1 MAREYENPFEELP
14 EALVSDLLAQSE
26 DVGNI
31 IYESFQDVQT
41 QRNQFRSEL
50 QRANLLRRD
59 SELGYP
65 DIPTSCGVDGS
76 FAIERLLSTDLLAT
90 AAVAIEGLTPPSE
103 TRYWERPHHSS
114 MVQPVEHH
122 EDTGTIV
129 RAIMIGYELR
139 LAAQAPHDV
148 VFLDGS
154 LTTPLIYLNQ
164 ALNKI
169 RRYPN
174 RQLVEV
180 LKQGIQSFLSAYSSI
195 LSSAR
200 TDHLWCGVPKYTV
213 RRELGAR
220 FNWPDS
226 YDDRALLTHVLVP
239 GEFIAPM
246 LLEQPSAPWH
256 INLGPL
262 ESAQVLE
269 SMSDEII
276 SALARLYIIYYRPH
290 DWVPALRVEIAS
302 SIAENN
308 NRLAELFQAL
318 KHQCAT
324 PSILEPYPLY
334 MADRMAKHLGKAIPA
349 LRQVATQ
356 QMVTRYS
363 GQIDDIFFSMHGYR
377 TESGR

>member
-1 MAREYENPFEELP
+1 VAHEYENPFEELP

-41 QRNQFRSEL
+41 QRHRFRSEL

-65 DIPTSCGVDGS
+65 SIPTTCGVDGS

-90 AAVAIEGLTPPSE
+90 AAVAIEGLIPPSE
-103 TRYWERPHHSS
+103 TRYWERPHHDSI
-114 MVQPVEHH
+114 VQPVEHH

-169 RRYPN
+169 GRYPN

-195 LSSAR
+195 LSSTR

-213 RRELGAR
+213 RRELGR
-220 FNWPDS
+220 QFNWPDS
-226 YDDRALLTHVLVP
+226 YDDRALLTHILVP
-239 GEFIAPM
+239 GEFIAPIR
-246 LLEQPSAPWH
+246 LDRPAAPWH

-262 ESAQVLE
+262 ESTQALE
-269 SMSDEII
+269 CVRDEIVSGLEHLHI
-276 SALARLYIIYYRPH
+276 TYYRPH

-308 NRLAELFQAL
+308 NRLAVLFQAL

-349 LRQVATQ
+349 LRHVATQ
-356 QMVTRYS
+356 QMVTRYP